1 MGNSHQKFLNECMLD
16 FIKKVL
22 TKIISNKI
30 QRNQIIYISYKTY
43 HPEVILPYKIKERY
57 PKEITI
63 VIQHQFE
70 DLTLTE
76 KGISITV
83 SFDGVKENIY
93 IPFDSI
99 TNFADPNNGYNLKLK
114 PEVIKSNTISN
125 TQNISSEDNVI
136 VLDKFRKSKSTSK
149 NDLLY

>member
-1 MGNSHQKFLNECMLD
+1 MLD

-22 TKIISNKI
+22 TKISSDKI
-30 QRNQIIYISYKTY
+30 QKNQTVYISYKTN
-43 HPEVILPYKIKERY
+43 HSEVILPDKIKERY

-70 DLTLTE
+70 DLILSE

-83 SFDGVKENIY
+83 SFDGIKENIY

-99 TNFADPNNGYNLKLK
+99 ANFTDPNNGYNLKLK
-114 PEVIKSNTISN
+114 PEIKQPLTSSIGEDVISA
-125 TQNISSEDNVI
+125 DNVI
-136 VLDKFRKSKSTSK
+136 ILDKFRKPKAK
-149 NDLLY
+149 K